1 MLLGP
6 NMNQH
11 PDTSYRLQAFVAFIS
26 GCLFGLG
33 LIVSQMVDANKVLN
47 FLDFFGDWDPSLALV
62 MAAGL
67 SVFSFG
73 YVFGVKPKS
82 KPLLDEQFFL
92 PTKTNVD
99 KKLLI
104 GASLF
109 GLGWGLVGICPGPAI
124 VNLVTLNGQFIG
136 FVIAMLLGML
146 VAKKL
151 IKIT

>member
-1 MLLGP
+1 MSQQA
-6 NMNQH
+6 NTH
-11 PDTSYRLQAFVAFIS
+11 YRLQALVAFIS

-33 LIVSQMVDANKVLN
+33 LIVAQMVDANKVLN
-47 FLDFFGDWDPSLALV
+47 FLDFFGHWDPSLALV

-67 SVFSFG
+67 SVYSLG

-92 PTKTNVD
+92 PTKTIID
-99 KKLLI
+99 KKLLT

-146 VAKKL
+146 TAKKL
-151 IKIT
+151 VKSTQP

>member
-1 MLLGP
+1 M
-6 NMNQH
+6 
-11 PDTSYRLQAFVAFIS
+11 
-26 GCLFGLG
+26 
-33 LIVSQMVDANKVLN
+33 
-47 FLDFFGDWDPSLALV
+47 
-62 MAAGL
+62 
-67 SVFSFG
+67 
-73 YVFGVKPKS
+73 FGVKPKS